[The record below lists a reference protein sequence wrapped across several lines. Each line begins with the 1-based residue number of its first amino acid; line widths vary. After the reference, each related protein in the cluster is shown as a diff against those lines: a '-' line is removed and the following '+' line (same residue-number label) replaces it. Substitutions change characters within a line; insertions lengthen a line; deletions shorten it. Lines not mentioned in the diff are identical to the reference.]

1 MAAAITVCRERPE
14 ARVVILERLEEPGH
28 KLRATGNGRCNLSNV
43 QCPGFRETLE
53 FFREIGVIC
62 RIDGEGRIYP
72 YSEDAGDVTAAL
84 QDELSR
90 RGVTVRCGARV
101 TEIAEN
107 GSRGFAVRW
116 EQGKRAQSLTCRKV
130 LIAAGGKAAP
140 KLGTTGDGAILAR
153 KLGHTVTRLAP
164 ALTAVELAEPLPDLS
179 GVRARAWVRLMRGE
193 DLVAETAGE
202 LQFTSYGVS
211 GICIFD
217 LSSHLVIPEGK
228 NLKNGFDDYCIWADF
243 TPDIEDLPEVLRKR
257 QKKTGQTGA
266 ALIRS
271 LVKAPLAEEISRRA
285 EGDPAAM
292 AELLKAFPLKPS
304 GVRGWDHAQVT
315 RGGVELTEINE
326 ETMESKLV
334 PGLYLAGEVLD
345 YAGPC
350 GGFNLQYAW
359 ETGIKAGKGMTNE

>member
-1 MAAAITVCRERPE
+1 MAAAITICRERPE
-14 ARVVILERLEEPGH
+14 ANVVILERLEEPGH

-84 QDELSR
+84 QEELSR

-107 GSRGFAVRW
+107 GSGGFAVRW

-130 LIAAGGKAAP
+130 LMAAGGKAAP

-243 TPDIEDLPEVLRKR
+243 TPDIEDLPELLMKR
-257 QKKTGQTGA
+257 HEKTGQTGA